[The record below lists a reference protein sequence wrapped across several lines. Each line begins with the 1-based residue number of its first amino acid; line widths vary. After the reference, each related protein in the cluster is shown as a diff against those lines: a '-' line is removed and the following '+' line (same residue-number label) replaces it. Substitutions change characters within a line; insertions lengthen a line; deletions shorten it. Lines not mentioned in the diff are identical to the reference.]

1 MSLTAHSEPL
11 ASIVEEVRDTGAR
24 LPRTKP
30 KPAGDAGGHILEL
43 LGISKSF
50 LTTRALK
57 RVDLQVLAGEVHV
70 ICGENGAGK
79 STLMNILNGI
89 HRPDEGEILI
99 KGQRVEVGSPLVA
112 SRHGIG
118 MVHQHF
124 TLVPSMSVA
133 ENLFL
138 GRNPTR
144 YGLFSDRDAMRRRS
158 RQLIER
164 YNFELDPDT
173 PVNRLSV
180 GQKQRVE
187 ILKALAFD
195 AEILILDEPTAVL
208 TPPEVDELLGVID
221 ILRKRG
227 RTIIFITHKL
237 REVKA
242 IADRVTIFR
251 HGESVSTY
259 RITEVSEADIAHD
272 MVGRQVFL
280 VGRQDDPESPRQFGE
295 DLLRISGVTVTNS
308 AGRRLLDQV
317 SFNVRSGEVFGMAG
331 VDGNGQTQLAEV
343 VAGLMPVQAGRIHF
357 MDSDVTAAPISER
370 MKLGLGFIPEDRL
383 DRGLSATMS
392 IEENVAATNYVAA
405 GMLKSGFIDVGVRNA
420 FASDRIKEFDVRGAT
435 LGQPVGWLS
444 GGNMQKIVIARELA
458 RKPRIL
464 VVSQPTRG
472 LDIGAAEFIQEQI
485 LEAADNGAAVLL
497 ISSEL
502 TEVLSLADRIGV
514 MYNGRLPQVLRRDEA
529 DEKTVGFLMNGGD
542 ASTP

>member
-1 MSLTAHSEPL
+1 M
-11 ASIVEEVRDTGAR
+11 RDTGAR